1 MTIDWLA
8 IVIVTI
14 VNPVFFYSQ
23 MLIRH
28 NYIDTILR
36 YSGVYVR
43 GDLVGSKKP
52 IGYGSISLLLLL
64 FGFLFNIP
72 LQNDFKISYLLF
84 NILNLDIYSNGD
96 VGIHY
101 PVVASII
108 F

>member
-1 MTIDWLA
+1 MA
-8 IVIVTI
+8 
-14 VNPVFFYSQ
+14 Q
-23 MLIRH
+23 
-28 NYIDTILR
+28 
-36 YSGVYVR
+36 
-43 GDLVGSKKP
+43 KKP

-108 F
+108 FWIPALLIAKKYPNDYGASISYHFSSLLSFLIIFAVVMTTIFS